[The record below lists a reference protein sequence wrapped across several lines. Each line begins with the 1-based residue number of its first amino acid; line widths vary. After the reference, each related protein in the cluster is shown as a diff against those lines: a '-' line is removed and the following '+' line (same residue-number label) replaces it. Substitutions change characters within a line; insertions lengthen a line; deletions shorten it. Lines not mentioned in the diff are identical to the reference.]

1 VITVVCQHENRR
13 TNGKTPSGA
22 TRFRCKDCGKGWTE
36 ETAILGGMRIGLD
49 KASQIVTML
58 CEGVSVRAT
67 ARMTGT
73 DQKTILELL
82 TMIGERCEE
91 YMQENIR
98 GVFVGECQVDELW
111 SFVLCKAATAKKLRY
126 VGGCGDNYCFTAID
140 RQTKLLI
147 TWQMGKRTEQHTE
160 TFICKLEA
168 ATAGHMHI
176 SSDGWKSYPPLIKQY
191 LGHRCDHGVLQKIY
205 GRPINYPMSAYSPA
219 RIIGATRSPRHGD
232 VYQQD
237 KICTSHVERMNG
249 SIRNFVKRMGRLTYC
264 FSKKWANHRAALAVF
279 FCHYNYCRTHK
290 ALGKLTPAMSHGLT
304 TEVWSVRRMI
314 EEVSRKD
321 GGLPK

>member
-1 VITVVCQHENRR
+1 MIAIICQHENRR
-13 TNGKTPSGA
+13 TNGKTKSG
-22 TRFRCKDCGKGWTE
+22 TPRYRCCDCGKSWTE
-36 ETAILGGMRIGLD
+36 STATLGGMRIGLD
-49 KASQIVTML
+49 KATQIVELL
-58 CEGVSVRAT
+58 CEGMSVRAT
-67 ARMTGT
+67 SRLTKT
-73 DQKTILELL
+73 NLRTILELM
-82 TMIGERCEE
+82 TMLGERCET

-111 SFVLCKAATAKKLRY
+111 SFVLCKAATAKRLRY
-126 VGGCGDNYCFTAID
+126 VGGVGDNYCFTAID

-168 ATAGHMHI
+168 ATHGHMHI
-176 SSDGWKSYPPLIKQY
+176 SSDGWRSYPDAIKRH
-191 LGHRCDHGVLQKIY
+191 LGHRCDHGVLQKVY

-219 RIIGATRSPRHGD
+219 RIIGAYKSPRHGD

-264 FSKKWANHRAALAVF
+264 FSKKWANHQAALAVF
-279 FCHYNYCRTHK
+279 FCHYNYCRSHK
-290 ALGKLTPAMSHGLT
+290 SLHGHTPAMAHALT
-304 TEVWSVRRMI
+304 TEKWSVHKM
-314 EEVSRKD
+314 VQTVCQ
-321 GGLPK
+321 